1 MQRIFY
7 LGSKLNKLVSTRH
20 KDFFSNLKKKLKNNS
35 GVYKNNATRN
45 SAFMVQDFIM
55 DLELKQKGQQRSD
68 DRIKG
73 QAKNGHKYSIDMIL
87 GKLLTEG
94 NKKET
99 SDNDDDDDDDDGSV
113 NYKSVTVVDDGDNTM
128 ENKSDKL
135 KEESQNIDT
144 LRDWQHN
151 IGILDRTC
159 K

>member
-1 MQRIFY
+1 
-7 LGSKLNKLVSTRH
+7 
-20 KDFFSNLKKKLKNNS
+20 
-35 GVYKNNATRN
+35 
-45 SAFMVQDFIM
+45 MVQDFIM
-55 DLELKQKGQQRSD
+55 DLELKQKGQQRSG

-99 SDNDDDDDDDDGSV
+99 SDNDNDDDDDDGSV

-128 ENKSDKL
+128 ENKADKL
-135 KEESQNIDT
+135 KEESQT
-144 LRDWQHN
+144 WQHN
-151 IGILDRTC
+151 IGILDRKC

>member
-1 MQRIFY
+1 
-7 LGSKLNKLVSTRH
+7 
-20 KDFFSNLKKKLKNNS
+20 
-35 GVYKNNATRN
+35 
-45 SAFMVQDFIM
+45 MVQDFIM
-55 DLELKQKGQQRSD
+55 DLELKQTGQQQSG

-99 SDNDDDDDDDDGSV
+99 SDNDDDDDDDDDGSV

-128 ENKSDKL
+128 ENKADKL